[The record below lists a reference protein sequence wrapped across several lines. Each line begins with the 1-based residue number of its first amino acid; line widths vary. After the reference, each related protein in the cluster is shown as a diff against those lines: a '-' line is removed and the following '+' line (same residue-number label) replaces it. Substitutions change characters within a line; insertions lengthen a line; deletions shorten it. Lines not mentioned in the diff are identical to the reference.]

1 MSDSPPASAS
11 PFLLEH
17 LEDLRDAQK
26 LAPVIDLACGRG
38 RNTLALAEAGIP
50 CIGFDRNSDHL
61 RDLSQRAALA
71 GLPVQ
76 GLRTNLESPM
86 GIPVRPQSC
95 GAILVFRFLY
105 RPLAS
110 AIMKTLCPG
119 GILLY
124 ETFLEAHRETGRG
137 PKSPAFYL
145 GSGELLAL
153 FRELEIVR
161 YEEGPKAETRTD
173 ITARLVARKPR
184 A

>member
-17 LEDLRDAQK
+17 LEDLRAAQK

-50 CIGFDRNSDHL
+50 CAGFDRSSDHL
-61 RDLSQRAALA
+61 RDLARRAARA

-76 GLRTNLESPM
+76 GLRTDLETPL
-86 GIPVRPQSC
+86 GIPVRPESC
-95 GAILVFRFLY
+95 GALLVFRFLY

-110 AIMKTLCPG
+110 AIIESLHPG

-137 PKSPAFYL
+137 PESPAFYL
-145 GSGELLAL
+145 DSGELLAL

-161 YEEGPKAETRTD
+161 YEEGPNAETRPD
-173 ITARLVARKPR
+173 VTARLVARKPR